1 MVRQPGIGGSERQ
14 LAEIARKLDRSIF
27 EPHVGCFRPSGIRTA
42 DLEDAGV
49 PVVSF
54 DLFSFRSVAAFSAAR
69 RITQYVRN
77 HGIRL
82 VHTFDWPT
90 NVFVPP
96 LIKYFTPAFALSSQR
111 AHRDLTPG
119 AGRWALRANDRLVDG
134 IVVNCEFLRKH
145 LAEDERVPRSLIH
158 LCYNGTDTTLFHP
171 GPRQRAPEL
180 AGASLVIGVICA
192 LRPEKGLETLLEA
205 FSSVCRLQA
214 GVKLLIVGSGPSL
227 SELESQ
233 ALRLGI
239 LPSVVFQPTV
249 SGVAPW
255 YRNIDIFVL
264 PSLSEALSNSL
275 MEAMACGCAVVASNV
290 GGNPELVT
298 DRQTGLLFPSRDA
311 AALADGLRLLI
322 GNERLRSTLAGAA
335 ACSIAERFSLAAS
348 ARRME
353 QIYLNLLERN

>member
-1 MVRQPGIGGSERQ
+1 
-14 LAEIARKLDRSIF
+14 
-27 EPHVGCFRPSGIRTA
+27 
-42 DLEDAGV
+42 
-49 PVVSF
+49 
-54 DLFSFRSVAAFSAAR
+54 
-69 RITQYVRN
+69 
-77 HGIRL
+77 
-82 VHTFDWPT
+82 
-90 NVFVPP
+90 
-96 LIKYFTPAFALSSQR
+96 
-111 AHRDLTPG
+111 
-119 AGRWALRANDRLVDG
+119 
-134 IVVNCEFLRKH
+134 
-145 LAEDERVPRSLIH
+145 
-158 LCYNGTDTTLFHP
+158 
-171 GPRQRAPEL
+171 
-180 AGASLVIGVICA
+180 
-192 LRPEKGLETLLEA
+192 
-205 FSSVCRLQA
+205 
-214 GVKLLIVGSGPSL
+214 
-227 SELESQ
+227 
-233 ALRLGI
+233 
-239 LPSVVFQPTV
+239 V